1 MIRKK
6 LIVPIVLIVCCL
18 LLYRS
23 IGNTAENVTEIGV
36 NILKG
41 PIDGICFNDVNQDG
55 QINEGE
61 QGIPGVTVTLR
72 RFYFIGFCFKDVASI
87 ETDAEGKY
95 IFFVNRAG
103 IYQIEESDPPG
114 STSTTPNIVTFFIGF
129 FKPDQII
136 NFGDL
141 LGKPSVSIYANPQ
154 IIQKGQFSKLSWSA
168 SNADSVFIDQ
178 GLGHVPLDGEL
189 TVFPQQTTTYTITAI
204 GAGGTSQ
211 SSVTVIVQE
220 TVTTSTTIPNP
231 PPTTTST
238 ALVTTST
245 QPTTTTSVST
255 TTTSQPTTTTT
266 QPTTTTSVRPTTTTS
281 VLPTTTTTTQPTTTT
296 TQPTTTTTQP
306 TTTTSQPTTT
316 TTQPT
321 TSSVKSTTTTSQV
334 FTVIAL
340 ASFTGI
346 PGNREVMLVWVTESE
361 IENAGF
367 NIYRAETED
376 GIYVRLSASLIP
388 AQGTA
393 TSGATYTYADRDV
406 VNRRTYF
413 YKLEDI
419 DVNGVATSHGPVS
432 ATPLFIYGIK

>member
-18 LLYRS
+18 LLGRS

-41 PIDGICFNDVNQDG
+41 SINGTCFNDVNQDG
-55 QINEGE
+55 QINQGE

-72 RFYFIGFCFKDVASI
+72 RFYFFGFSFKDVASI

-95 IFFVNRAG
+95 MFSVNRAG

-114 STSTTPNIVTFFIGF
+114 STSTTPNKVVFFIGQF
-129 FKPDQII
+129 NTHQVIF
-136 NFGDL
+136 FGDIL
-141 LGKPSVSIYANPQ
+141 
-154 IIQKGQFSKLSWSA
+154 
-168 SNADSVFIDQ
+168 DSS
-178 GLGHVPLDGEL
+178 
-189 TVFPQQTTTYTITAI
+189 T
-204 GAGGTSQ
+204 
-211 SSVTVIVQE
+211 
-220 TVTTSTTIPNP
+220 TTIPVTTTMQATTTTIPVTTTMQATTTTIAASSTTTSAQADNITIP
-231 PPTTTST
+231 ATTTMQATTTTIPVTTTMQATTTTIPATTTTIPTTTST
-238 ALVTTST
+238 T
-245 QPTTTTSVST
+245 QEPS
-255 TTTSQPTTTTT
+255 
-266 QPTTTTSVRPTTTTS
+266 
-281 VLPTTTTTTQPTTTT
+281 
-296 TQPTTTTTQP
+296 
-306 TTTTSQPTTT
+306 
-316 TTQPT
+316 
-321 TSSVKSTTTTSQV
+321 
-334 FTVIAL
+334 TVITL

-376 GIYVRLSASLIP
+376 GTYIRLSASLIP

-419 DVNGVATSHGPVS
+419 DINGVATSHGPVS

>member
-55 QINEGE
+55 QINQGE

-95 IFFVNRAG
+95 VFFVNRAG

-168 SNADSVFIDQ
+168 SNADSVSIDQ
-178 GLGHVPLDGEL
+178 GLGDVPLDGEL

-266 QPTTTTSVRPTTTTS
+266 QPTTTTSVRPITTTS
-281 VLPTTTTTTQPTTTT
+281 VLPTTTTTT
-296 TQPTTTTTQP
+296 
-306 TTTTSQPTTT
+306 QPTTT

-376 GIYVRLSASLIP
+376 GIYVRLSAALIP